1 MSFKRAWTPLRHPM
15 FRDVW
20 IAALASNVGTWMQTV
35 GASWLMTTL
44 SVSPLMVALVQTAS
58 SLPNFLVSLPAG
70 AIADMVD
77 RRRMLLVTQTWMLV
91 AAALLGFLSMA
102 GMVGPWWLLAL
113 TFALGLGSAANG
125 PAWQAMIPD
134 LVPHEDLP
142 AAVALNSVQFNIA
155 RAIGPALAGLAL
167 AATSAGIVFQ
177 INAVSF
183 LAVIVVLW
191 RQASFPRKH
200 PKSERRILA
209 ALKEGLRYVMES
221 PALRAVLIRQG
232 SFVVVASALWSLL
245 PVVASRELHGSALG
259 YGILLGCL
267 GAGAVVGAALLAPLR
282 ARYSSDA
289 VAVSGTL
296 LFASATLGL
305 AILRTFGPLALAML
319 AGGIAWMTTMSTFN
333 VFTQT
338 TAPGWVKARA
348 LAVYLLTFQASLAI
362 GSSIWGA
369 IADRLSVRGSLLISA
384 AVLIIGLAA
393 TLRWPLIHNVEEEA
407 ASHVH
412 HHRS

>member
-1 MSFKRAWTPLRHPM
+1 MSFKRAWTPLRHQM

-77 RRRMLLVTQTWMLV
+77 RRRMLLVTQTWMLL

-102 GMVGPWWLLAL
+102 GWVGPWWLLAL
-113 TFALGLGSAANG
+113 TFALGLGAAANG

-142 AAVALNSVQFNIA
+142 SAVALNSVQFNIA
-155 RAIGPALAGLAL
+155 RAIGPALAGLLL
-167 AATSAGIVFQ
+167 AATSSGVVFLV
-177 INAVSF
+177 NAVSF
-183 LAVIVVLW
+183 LGVIIVLW
-191 RQASFPRKH
+191 RQTAIPRKH
-200 PKSERRILA
+200 PKSESRIWA
-209 ALKEGLRYVMES
+209 ALREGLRYVKES
-221 PALRAVLIRQG
+221 HALRSVLIRQG
-232 SFVVVASALWSLL
+232 TFVVMASGLWSLL
-245 PVVASRELHGSALG
+245 PVVASRELHGSALA

-267 GAGAVVGAALLAPLR
+267 GAGAVAGAAVLAPLR
-282 ARYSSDA
+282 ASYSADW
-289 VAVSGTL
+289 VAVTGTL
-296 LFASATLGL
+296 LFAAATAGL
-305 AILRTFGPLALAML
+305 AVERQFIPLAIAMF

-338 TAPGWVKARA
+338 SSPGWVKARA
-348 LAVYLLTFQASLAI
+348 LAVYLLMFQASLAI
-362 GSSIWGA
+362 GSTIWGA
-369 IADRLSVRGSLLISA
+369 VADRLSVRGSLLLSA
-384 AVLIIGLAA
+384 GALVAGLAM
-393 TLRWPLIHNVEEEA
+393 TFRFPLIHNVVEEHA
-407 ASHVH
+407 HVH
-412 HHRS
+412 HRK